1 MSTRTATATRPAY
14 NPAGLPPAVA
24 DMAVAAAAR
33 KWVWVDPTTGTA
45 FWLNEDTASA
55 RQQARGGLL
64 FPPAR
69 VGGAL

>member
-1 MSTRTATATRPAY
+1 MTTATRPAY

-33 KWVWVDPTTGTA
+33 
-45 FWLNEDTASA
+45 
-55 RQQARGGLL
+55 QQARGGLL